1 MLPILFNALLIV
13 LIISLPV
20 LVALAIIRAV
30 GQSIGGSREPFE
42 KEMRSL
48 LGEIREGQKETN
60 RLLREHLADDE
71 SDKE

>member
-20 LVALAIIRAV
+20 LVALAIIRAF
-30 GQSIGGSREPFE
+30 GRSIRGSREPFE
-42 KEMRSL
+42 KEIRSL

-60 RLLREHLADDE
+60 RLLREHLSEEKID
-71 SDKE
+71 SK